1 MCTALA
7 PLGGGRAEISVR
19 SHWKVCKGQEG
30 GFESLTPRGL
40 SPWVPEPW
48 LRWKPSRKK
57 LLEKGGTAG
66 DWGSLITNGL
76 QAEDQLWTEGGR
88 LGGDVLAQARAVMS
102 RDAILEYDCVDDRG
116 RDQGQA
122 LVRLLDW
129 EDFSRG
135 LLRAEH
141 LVASDGYYE
150 WYGSHELAGGKG
162 VYHICSNPRG
172 QCAERLG
179 RSDRRQLIHMHR
191 WRMTSPLVMMESAY
205 AKPVALKAMENW
217 VNNFQARVP
226 SPSRPPAPPGAG
238 GGNDT
243 TGLDKEVEAA
253 EEADEPA
260 KKKASAAVKKAPV
273 AEEVNEKTP
282 RGSVGA
288 VLERKAAERRET
300 MRAREVEKK
309 RARERARSRS
319 RGRRRKKALRSDQ
332 FRWSVWQLQS
342 LLKVVAGFSKALYPG
357 GRTICGGRAKEK
369 PREAAQDHRAGAE
382 SLFSRPSPRSRRR
395 VRLDEP
401 QDDGIHIPGG
411 TVPTPTTSDGG
422 SKPSRV
428 GDAGKSYRS
437 ATEWANWGSSGIC
450 WCSA

>member
-1 MCTALA
+1 MADMEA
-7 PLGGGRAEISVR
+7 IKE
-19 SHWKVCKGQEG
+19 
-30 GFESLTPRGL
+30 
-40 SPWVPEPW
+40 
-48 LRWKPSRKK
+48 K

-76 QAEDQLWTEGGR
+76 QGGR

-122 LVRLLDW
+122 WVRLLDW

-253 EEADEPA
+253 EEADEPG
-260 KKKASAAVKKAPV
+260 KKKATVKKAPV
-273 AEEVNEKTP
+273 AEEVSEKTP

-300 MRAREVEKK
+300 MRAREIEKK

-319 RGRRRKKALRSDQ
+319 RGRRRKRRSDRTSSGGVSSSCSRSSKSSQ
-332 FRWSVWQLQS
+332 GFRRPSTR
-342 LLKVVAGFSKALYPG
+342 G
-357 GRTICGGRAKEK
+357 GRSVAAEQKK
-369 PREAAQDHRAGAE
+369 PREAAQDHHAGAE

-401 QDDGIHIPGG
+401 QDDGLHIPGG

-437 ATEWANWGSSGIC
+437 ATEWPTGGARR
-450 WCSA
+450 SAGAAPEGRRDGRGRSELEHGATPRAKRPR